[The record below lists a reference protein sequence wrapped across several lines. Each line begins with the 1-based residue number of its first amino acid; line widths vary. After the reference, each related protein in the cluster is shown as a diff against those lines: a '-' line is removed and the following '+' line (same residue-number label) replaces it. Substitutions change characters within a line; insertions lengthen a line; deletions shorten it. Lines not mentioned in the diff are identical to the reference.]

1 MNVVQSLRQRSEL
14 QPGVPALIDPG
25 LSGDRVLTYSGL
37 NRLVDYLSFDLRE
50 KNIGAGDRILIGLSP
65 SQEMYAYLLAALEI
79 GAVPILCDR
88 ASPHDELIEWTS
100 SLEPKGCVIPRRGW
114 VGSHFDG
121 VLKNIPSKIFVG
133 RVRSQARWLRQG
145 KLGAPEQRPANSP
158 ALISLVHELSN
169 HLSFRVWSQDQLLES
184 IQFMVTQLKL
194 KAGEIDLCASPLH
207 LLSNLAAGST
217 SMIATRSGRNLSRQV
232 EKFKPTRV
240 AAGSQIVG
248 RLLRKPGSPLH
259 KVFITDAPIE
269 QKEADYFADCVQ
281 RGSIDLVFCSDL
293 PLASVA
299 LKEYERNENA
309 TLIGSFFPAVEARV
323 SVRDSAESSPDEFP
337 HAQDGVRPREIG
349 ELLVRGPFLPD
360 RRTLQSLAKEG
371 VAEVV
376 PAENNWRAIGV
387 FGYFDEDSRFWM
399 TERAGVQA

>member
-1 MNVVQSLRQRSEL
+1 MNVVQTLRQRSEL

-25 LSGDRVLTYSGL
+25 LSGDRILTYSGL

-50 KNIGAGDRILIGLSP
+50 KNIGAGDRVLIGISP
-65 SQEMYAYLLAALEI
+65 SQEMYGYLLAALQI

-88 ASPHDELIEWTS
+88 GSPHDEFIEWMNA
-100 SLEPKGCVIPRRGW
+100 LEPKGCVIPRRGW

-133 RVRSQARWLRQG
+133 RVRLQARWLRIG
-145 KLGAPEQRPANSP
+145 KLGALEERPAKSP
-158 ALISLVHELSN
+158 ALITLVHELSN
-169 HLSFRVWSQDQLLES
+169 HLSFRVWSQEQLQES

-207 LLSNLAAGST
+207 LLANLAAGLT

-232 EKFKPTRV
+232 EKFKPTRI
-240 AAGSQIVG
+240 AAGSQVVG

-269 QKEADYFADCVQ
+269 QKEADYFGDCIQ
-281 RGSIDLVFCSDL
+281 RGSIELVFCSDL

-309 TLIGSFFPAVEARV
+309 TLVGSFFPAVEARV
-323 SVRDSAESSPDEFP
+323 SVREAAESSPELATHSPDD
-337 HAQDGVRPREIG
+337 AQPQEIG

-360 RRTLQSLAKEG
+360 RLTLESLAKEG
-371 VAEVV
+371 GAEVT
-376 PAENNWRAIGV
+376 PTEDEWRAIGV
-387 FGYFDEDSRFWM
+387 FGYFDEESRFWL
-399 TERAGVQA
+399 TERAGVPF